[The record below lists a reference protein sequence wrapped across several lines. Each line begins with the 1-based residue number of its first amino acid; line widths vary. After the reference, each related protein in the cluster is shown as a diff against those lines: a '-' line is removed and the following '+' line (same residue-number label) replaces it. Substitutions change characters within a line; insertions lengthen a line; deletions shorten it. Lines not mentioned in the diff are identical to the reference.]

1 MMKSLERVLFLVVGG
16 VLVLLGGAFFPQSSS
31 VDAQNTE
38 GVFDTIVCRKLEVI
52 GTNGKP
58 SIPLATDEH
67 GGDLII
73 HNNAGKVVGIFGNNP
88 NGGML
93 GVANN
98 VGKNVG
104 ILGAN
109 NTSDGALG
117 ISNNK
122 GKLMVEIGTDAN
134 GGGMRIFNNAAASVG
149 KFGTF
154 HTGDGLL
161 IITDKYGNITGSMP

>member
-1 MMKSLERVLFLVVGG
+1 MMKSLERVLFIVVGG
-16 VLVLLGGAFFPQSSS
+16 VLVLLGGIFFPQSSS
-31 VDAQNTE
+31 VDAQNTD
-38 GVFDTIVCRKLEVI
+38 GVFDTIVCRRLEVI

-58 SIPLATDEH
+58 SVLLVTDEQ

-73 HNNAGKVVGIFGNNP
+73 YNNAGEVVGIFGNNP

-93 GVANN
+93 GISNN
-98 VGKNVG
+98 VGENVG
-104 ILGAN
+104 LLGTN
-109 NTSDGALG
+109 DTGDGALG
-117 ISNNK
+117 ISNST

-134 GGGMRIFNNAAASVG
+134 GGGVRIFNNAAASVG

-161 IITDKYGNITGSMP
+161 IITDKYGNVTGSMP